1 MYAPGGCQSLVL
13 CAGAF
18 SCASRR
24 LVLQYWYILQR
35 HCPLPVEH

>member
-1 MYAPGGCQSLVL
+1 VL